1 VAVDTR
7 AGGHITER
15 VASPIGSPEIPLPW
29 SALVTKFRDCAAG
42 VIDEARITR
51 AVACIAALEDQQTL
65 STLVG
70 ALTPA

>member
-1 VAVDTR
+1 
-7 AGGHITER
+7 
-15 VASPIGSPEIPLPW
+15 
-29 SALVTKFRDCAAG
+29 